1 MNNEITIIEK
11 PNIEK
16 REEERTAQQQ
26 GQSNI
31 IPTLDMDDITIYRNE
46 GFSERGVISGEYTKL
61 YVEGFLRG
69 WYYNDSVKG
78 QLDIIGDAVDTDN
91 VENGILEVIVEYLTQ
106 GQKTEVSYEVGYS
119 VVERPPIIINP
130 GTIKFY
136 KDVPANLLVEIQ
148 RNPSAVSA
156 SGLLAKLNYSLFF
169 DELERTY
176 CHIFGDPNRE
186 VLLSE
191 NRRININAL
200 TSGGIDEESFLFE
213 ISDSSPPSVSLSVRN
228 ISQTTAIIS
237 LSNVSGAMSYEYRI
251 GEEGEYVNLGTS
263 RSFTLSQ
270 LEPSTR
276 YNVFARVGSPW
287 IGTAV
292 SRSFTTATPPTPPN
306 PNRPTWKTSITTVF
320 TNLSPGDRIYSRM
333 NGFVNNP
340 SGELFRITFENDQY
354 INVQSTSRP
363 GIQTIY
369 FVSISLGTPPGTYT
383 RTATVSNSQ
392 GSDSFTFQFTVV

>member
-61 YVEGFLRG
+61 YVEGLLRG

-78 QLDIIGDAVDTDN
+78 QLDIIGDAADTDD

-156 SGLLAKLNYSLFF
+156 SGLLAKLNYGLFF

-213 ISDSSPPSVSLSVRN
+213 ISDETPPRMG
-228 ISQTTAIIS
+228 
-237 LSNVSGAMSYEYRI
+237 NVSRTGNTFSWDAVVGALNYEYSVFQ
-251 GEEGEYVNLGTS
+251 GNTLEERLASIEWKITTNLTI
-263 RSFTLSQ
+263 TLSESEIPTGPTFLQ
-270 LEPSTR
+270 GFL
-276 YNVFARVGSPW
+276 VRVSSPW
-287 IGTAV
+287 I
-292 SRSFTTATPPTPPN
+292 
-306 PNRPTWKTSITTVF
+306 
-320 TNLSPGDRIYSRM
+320 
-333 NGFVNNP
+333 
-340 SGELFRITFENDQY
+340 ENE
-354 INVQSTSRP
+354 RRRW
-363 GIQTIY
+363 G
-369 FVSISLGTPPGTYT
+369 SL
-383 RTATVSNSQ
+383 RT
-392 GSDSFTFQFTVV
+392 